1 MPVALG
7 AILLAGG
14 ESTRMGTPKPLLE
27 WDPSTPLRAGG
38 RTLIEYQLAQLQR
51 LPADRIVVVLGARA
65 DEVRPFV
72 HRAGALAVI
81 NELYAE
87 GRASSV
93 RVGAAALNEET
104 ETVIVLNVDQPRPY
118 AVIKRLVDEHRRHG
132 NLITVPVHQGERGHP
147 LIADGSLLRELREV
161 REATQGLRAV
171 LQRHEAEVVEIEFD
185 TPVVLLDMNRPED
198 YETAR
203 ASYFGQHTTEV
214 GK

>member
-1 MPVALG
+1 MPSAL
-7 AILLAGG
+7 AAVLLAGG
-14 ESTRMGTPKPLLE
+14 ESTRMGAPKPLLE
-27 WDPSTPLRAGG
+27 WDG

-72 HRAGALAVI
+72 HKAGALAVI
-81 NELYAE
+81 NELYTE

-118 AVIKRLVDEHRRHG
+118 AVIKRLVYEHQRAK
-132 NLITVPVHQGERGHP
+132 NLITVAAHHGERGHP
-147 LIADGSLLRELREV
+147 LVVSGALLPELREV

-171 LQRHEAEVVEIEFD
+171 LQRHEAEVVEVEFE
-185 TPVVLLDMNRPED
+185 TPAVLLDMNRPEE
-198 YETAR
+198 YEKAR
-203 ASYFGQHTTEV
+203 ATYFEQV
-214 GK
+214 GR